1 VIKCTAVNAFVNEL
15 SVSGV
20 HESGNKYTKPMD
32 ARIAVGLLMGMR
44 LELIHWNG
52 IFLVAQNTV

>member
-1 VIKCTAVNAFVNEL
+1 MIKCTAVNAFINQL

-20 HESGNKYTKPMD
+20 HESGNKYG
-32 ARIAVGLLMGMR
+32 RITVGLLMGMR
-44 LELIHWNG
+44 LEIIHWNG

>member
-1 VIKCTAVNAFVNEL
+1 MIKCTAVNAFINQL

-20 HESGNKYTKPMD
+20 HESGNKYGKPKD
-32 ARIAVGLLMGMR
+32 ARITVGLLMGMR
-44 LELIHWNG
+44 LEIIHWNG